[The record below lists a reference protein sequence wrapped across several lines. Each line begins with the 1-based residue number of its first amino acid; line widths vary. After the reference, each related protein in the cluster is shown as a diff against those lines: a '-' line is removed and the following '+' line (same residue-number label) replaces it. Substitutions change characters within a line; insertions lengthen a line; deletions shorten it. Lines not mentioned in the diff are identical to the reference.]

1 MTEPPGSRMP
11 APLAPADR
19 PAALLTLLETRF
31 GAGRAVVTDDSHHH
45 AGHAGAGGAGH
56 FRVEVLSEEFAGL
69 GMLARH
75 RLVYAAA
82 APLMPQDIHALSISA
97 LTPAEAG
104 TR

>member
-1 MTEPPGSRMP
+1 MNESPDSRPPIS
-11 APLAPADR
+11 PADR
-19 PAALLTLLETRF
+19 PAALLALLETRF
-31 GAGRAVVTDDSHHH
+31 GAGQARVIDDSHHH
-45 AGHAGAGGAGH
+45 AGHASAGGAGH

-69 GMLARH
+69 KTLARH